1 MLTHCTIKKKKA
13 ENTRPKQKKFVF
25 KKESHTSH
33 PASKA
38 SLKKAREIECLAT
51 DSDILFCESQ

>member
-1 MLTHCTIKKKKA
+1 LHDKKKKA

-51 DSDILFCESQ
+51 DSDILICESQ